1 VFSSETNLD
10 DVLQISNV
18 FINVSKGEVAKHNDL
33 QKAFGTSDI
42 DKVVSEASLSPYI
55 SVALM
60 KTSECR
66 FFRKERFK

>member
-1 VFSSETNLD
+1 
-10 DVLQISNV
+10 V

-42 DKVVSEASLSPYI
+42 DKVVSEASLSPHI